1 MTIGKM
7 KQGFLIGG
15 GLMLAGLVLQ
25 MALGPVRWE
34 LLAFPA
40 NVILLAAGLALIGVM
55 YALRKKVGLF
65 EWMMHLDAAVP
76 AVCYALALTIVMGLV
91 AQVEEDGIPWLSR
104 MTSFWPFVL
113 AYAWMMVIVGLA
125 SLNHL
130 MHFTAREIPFLLNH
144 LGLFLALV
152 CGVLG
157 APDTRELLLT
167 VSEGETQWQA
177 ENEAGEVFDLDLG
190 LELHD
195 FIMEV
200 YPPQPGSKMRVPKR
214 FASEVT
220 VHTKQGAAREATIE
234 VNKPLKVHGWNIYQ
248 YDYDEEAGT
257 ESTVSVLQ
265 LVKDPWLPFVYT
277 GIYMMLAGAVS
288 LLFFVAPRPKRKEE

>member
-91 AQVEEDGIPWLSR
+91 AQVEENGIPWLSR

-130 MHFTAREIPFLLNH
+130 MHFTVREIPFLLNH

-157 APDTRELLLT
+157 APDTRELLKERHRGRPRT
-167 VSEGETQWQA
+167 KPARSSTWTWGSSCTTSSWRSIPRSPA
-177 ENEAGEVFDLDLG
+177 RRCAFPNAS
-190 LELHD
+190 
-195 FIMEV
+195 
-200 YPPQPGSKMRVPKR
+200 PPK
-214 FASEVT
+214 
-220 VHTKQGAAREATIE
+220 
-234 VNKPLKVHGWNIYQ
+234 
-248 YDYDEEAGT
+248 
-257 ESTVSVLQ
+257 
-265 LVKDPWLPFVYT
+265 
-277 GIYMMLAGAVS
+277 
-288 LLFFVAPRPKRKEE
+288 